1 MKICGLIKTTL
12 LDFPEHVA
20 ATIFTG
26 GCQFRCPF
34 CQNSDLLS
42 SPAPA
47 IYSEDEVLSFL
58 QKRSGILEGV
68 AITGGEPTLQP
79 DLENFIR
86 KLRSIGLLVKLDTN
100 GYRPDV
106 LKHLCEQQLID
117 YVAMDIK
124 SCPSSY
130 GKVSGISS
138 LNLLPIMESV
148 DFLKTNTVPFEFRT
162 TLVKELHSENDILEI
177 GKWISG
183 PFPYFLQNYRDSEQ
197 VLTSGLHGFNA
208 KELHSFLTLLQPY
221 TPKVCLRG
229 ID

>member
-26 GCQFRCPF
+26 SCQFRCPF
-34 CQNSDLLS
+34 CQNSELLS
-42 SPAPA
+42 DYAPA
-47 IYSEDEVLSFL
+47 AYSEEEILSFL
-58 QKRSGILEGV
+58 KKRSGILEGV

-79 DLENFIR
+79 DLESFIC
-86 KLRSIGLLVKLDTN
+86 KVRSLGLLIKLDTN

-106 LKHLCEQQLID
+106 LKHLCSQQLID

-138 LNLLPIMESV
+138 LNLQPILESV

-162 TLVKELHSENDILEI
+162 TLVKELHSENDMLEI

-197 VLTSGLHGFNA
+197 VLTSGLHGFDA
-208 KELHSFLTLLQPY
+208 EELQSFLKLLKPY

-229 ID
+229 KD